1 MTVCKSMS
9 NENFVVKKS
18 WMKRWILGVLICT
31 GMMSVGAFLIGLSWN
46 G

>member
-1 MTVCKSMS
+1 MTICKSMS

-31 GMMSVGAFLIGLSWN
+31 MLIGLGAFLIGVNWN